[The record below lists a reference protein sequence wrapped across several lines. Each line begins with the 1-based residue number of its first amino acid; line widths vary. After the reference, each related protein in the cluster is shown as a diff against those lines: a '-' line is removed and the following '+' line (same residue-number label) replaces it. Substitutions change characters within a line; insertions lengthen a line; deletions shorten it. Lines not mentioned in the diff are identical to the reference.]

1 MVLGSYGEVERILRE
16 RGVMTRKH
24 RHGTFQ
30 EFKKFSLDVV
40 KGKRQ
45 VDPSEAQDMGRI
57 HRLCHRR
64 RARNPVSVP

>member
-1 MVLGSYGEVERILRE
+1 
-16 RGVMTRKH
+16 
-24 RHGTFQ
+24 
-30 EFKKFSLDVV
+30 VV